1 MIKFFRHIRQSLIME
16 NKTSKY
22 LKYAIGE
29 IVLVV
34 IGILIALQINNW
46 NENRKDRIEEKYLL
60 IQLELEFKSNLE
72 QLDEKIG
79 IREQMIKASLQL
91 LEYIDNPSLRNND
104 SIVKYITHTLNT
116 PTFDPI
122 VNDLISSGKL
132 QLLQNNR
139 LKQLLSFWTS
149 EIIQVTEDEAM
160 WRKMASEVY
169 SPFLKDHITYRTILA
184 NYWNTNRVRAI
195 LIDKNQKTEFNLTP
209 SKQKEDISKI
219 LDITDFEDHLADC
232 ATWNKQNNIQSLSLR
247 NRIAEILKLIQQELK

>member
-1 MIKFFRHIRQSLIME
+1 MIKFFRHIRQNLIME
-16 NKTSKY
+16 NKNSKY
-22 LKYAIGE
+22 IKYAIGE

-46 NENRKDRIEEKYLL
+46 NENRKERIEEQYLL

-72 QLDEKIG
+72 QLDEKIA

-91 LEYIDNPSLRNND
+91 LDYIDNPSQRNND
-104 SIVKYITHTLNT
+104 SIIKYITHTINS

-122 VNDLISSGKL
+122 LNDLISSGKL

-149 EIIQVTEDEAM
+149 EIIQVTEDENA
-160 WRKMASEVY
+160 WRKLATDVY
-169 SPFLKDHITYRTILA
+169 FPFLKAHINYRNVLA
-184 NYWNTNRVRAI
+184 NYWKTNRVNAV
-195 LIDKNQKTEFNLTP
+195 LIDKNQKTELNLTP
-209 SKQKEDISKI
+209 SKYIEDISKL

-232 ATWNKQNNIQSLSLR
+232 ATWNKLVNIQSETLR
-247 NRIAEILKLIQQELK
+247 NRILEILKLIQQELN